1 MRFPLRED
9 DIPGSIPPRIKIH
22 GILETVMKQTI
33 LPLIGVAIF
42 IIVVGLFVKKSSSFS
57 FPEVVSPSPVAT
69 SSANSVIINGKVIE
83 VEIVNTQALRTKGLS
98 GRASLESGRGMF
110 FVFDNKNINA
120 VFWMKDTLIPL
131 DIVWIKDKSVIGI
144 VKNAQPPAPNTPD
157 DKLEKYLS
165 PGTIDYVLEVNSG
178 FSDQNNIKVG
188 DSVQMQFDPE
198 QL

>member
-1 MRFPLRED
+1 
-9 DIPGSIPPRIKIH
+9 
-22 GILETVMKQTI
+22 MKQLI
-33 LPLIGVAIF
+33 LPLIGFAIF
-42 IIVVGLFVKKSSSFS
+42 IIVVGLFVKKSSPLGVSR
-57 FPEVVSPSPVAT
+57 VVSPSPVAT

-110 FVFDNKNINA
+110 FVFDSKNINA
-120 VFWMKDTLIPL
+120 VFWMKATLIPL
-131 DIVWIKDKSVIGI
+131 DIIWIKDKSVIGI
-144 VKNAQPPAPNTPD
+144 VKNAQPSAPGTPD
-157 DKLEKYLS
+157 GKLEEYLS